1 MVVLWCFLYF
11 LFGFVSSW
19 RENFIYHCIDCYG
32 DGDGDDNYDGEDASI
47 FNDNDDDDEE
57 NYTLLVLTTLFAFE

>member
-1 MVVLWCFLYF
+1 M
-11 LFGFVSSW
+11 
-19 RENFIYHCIDCYG
+19 DCYG

-47 FNDNDDDDEE
+47 FNDNDEE